1 MVVVRRVG
9 VLSAFKVGLLVN
21 AVLYLAFGTLFVVPF
36 VLLGGLSLLDG
47 RGSSQAFAAV
57 SLAGSCFM
65 YAAAVAF
72 GAFAGGVMTAIIAA
86 LYNLI
91 AGWVGGLEIEL
102 AEVGGSEVGKR
113 EG

>member
-9 VLSAFKVGLLVN
+9 VLSAFKVGVLVN
-21 AVLYLAFGTLFVVPF
+21 AVLYLVFGVLFVVPF

-57 SLAGSCFM
+57 SLAGGCFM
-65 YAAAVAF
+65 YAALVVF
-72 GAFAGGVMTAIIAA
+72 GAFAGGVMTAIMAA
-86 LYNLI
+86 IYNLI
-91 AGWVGGLEIEL
+91 SGWVGGLEIEL
-102 AEVGGSEVGKR
+102 AGGGGDEVRKR